1 MTLAITVITMG
12 ARKGAFFALLITASS
27 LPLAISACS
36 KMAAS
41 LANPSPCATTKR
53 HGVKAP

>member
-1 MTLAITVITMG
+1 MG